1 MPPLLVV
8 VCGYLLGSIPFG
20 YLIVRANKRT
30 DVRQTGSGGTGATN
44 VARSAG
50 KAAGIAT
57 LALDAAKGFLA
68 MELARQALAQELAFS
83 KWWVGATAI
92 AALLGHIFPIWLRFH
107 GGKGVATG
115 LGIFLYLSPPAVAL
129 SAVIFLAL
137 VVATRYVSLGSTIAA
152 LTFPLWL
159 WLIHRGETQWV
170 DFAPL
175 FFTAALGSLMIV
187 AMHHANIRRLLA
199 GTENKLK

>member
-1 MPPLLVV
+1 MPPVIVV

-20 YLIVRANKRT
+20 YLIVRAKERT

-50 KAAGIAT
+50 RAAGLAT

-68 MELARQALAQELAFS
+68 VELAQQALAQELVFGE
-83 KWWVGATAI
+83 WWVGATAI
-92 AALLGHIFPIWLRFH
+92 AALLGHIFPIWLRFR

-115 LGIFLYLSPPAVAL
+115 LGIFLHLSPPAVAL
-129 SAVIFLAL
+129 SAMVFLAL
-137 VVATRYVSLGSTIAA
+137 VVATRYISLGSIVAA

-159 WLIHRGETQWV
+159 WLIHRGEAQSV

-175 FFTAALGSLMIV
+175 LFTAALGSLMIV
-187 AMHHANIRRLLA
+187 VMHHANIRRLLA